1 MNILLQEKLRKTG
14 LKDKEA
20 LVYAYLIETGGAY
33 PSKIATHTKIN
44 RSTVYMI
51 LDTLTIRGFVGEVE
65 KKKKLFYY
73 PEPAQKFLR
82 TMKDQIHI
90 AENLYEHAQKL
101 VPEIEGILKLSEGKP
116 RVTFYEGKDEV
127 IKAYFSQIDGK
138 GNFELLAFANTTE
151 LKKFMPWKIFRNY
164 IETKEKKKIT
174 ARGIIPNDAKDLD
187 FIKDTHTG
195 ITPKYKPTTRYVP
208 KEIFPFKGEII
219 IYQQNK
225 VQFVKFDDVHPIAV
239 IIEDTMIHDM
249 MKMIF
254 ELAWIGAEKT

>member
-1 MNILLQEKLRKTG
+1 
-14 LKDKEA
+14 
-20 LVYAYLIETGGAY
+20 LVETGGAY
-33 PSKIATHTKIN
+33 PSKIATDTRIN

-51 LDTLTIRGFVGEVE
+51 LDILTIRGFVGEVE

-82 TMKDQIHI
+82 NMKDQIHI
-90 AENLYEHAQKL
+90 AEDLYQHAQKI

-116 RVTFYEGKDEV
+116 RVTFYEGKEEV
-127 IKAYFSQIDGK
+127 IKAYISQIDGK
-138 GNFELLAFANTTE
+138 GNFELLAFANTSE
-151 LKKFMPWKIFRNY
+151 LKKFMPWKVFRDY
-164 IETKEKKKIT
+164 IAMKEKKKIT

-195 ITPKYKPTTRYVP
+195 ILPKYKPVARYVS

-219 IYQQNK
+219 IYQENK
-225 VQFVKFDDVHPIAV
+225 VQFVKFDDIHPIAV

-254 ELAWIGAEKT
+254 ELAWIGAEKV